1 MKKKLK
7 KALMAGAAAAALGA
21 ARNKSLL
28 AATEDNKGGI
38 DTIQKAKQAM
48 TSDAAMKGG
57 KGYKDAIMT
66 GGKGT
71 KLGKIGLLQ
80 RAKNFMAD
88 EIFTTNPKTS
98 IDIPKT
104 SIDMGFSG
112 GAKYGKMIN
121 AKDGVYV
128 TAKCKNGRNKATK
141 IT

>member
-1 MKKKLK
+1 
-7 KALMAGAAAAALGA
+7 
-21 ARNKSLL
+21 
-28 AATEDNKGGI
+28 
-38 DTIQKAKQAM
+38 M

-71 KLGKIGLLQ
+71 QLGKIGLLQ

-88 EIFTTNPKTS
+88 EIFTTNP
-98 IDIPKT
+98 DIPKT

-112 GAKYGKMIN
+112 GAKYGKMIKAN
-121 AKDGVYV
+121 RGVYV
-128 TAKCKNGRNKATK
+128 KAKCKMGRNKATK